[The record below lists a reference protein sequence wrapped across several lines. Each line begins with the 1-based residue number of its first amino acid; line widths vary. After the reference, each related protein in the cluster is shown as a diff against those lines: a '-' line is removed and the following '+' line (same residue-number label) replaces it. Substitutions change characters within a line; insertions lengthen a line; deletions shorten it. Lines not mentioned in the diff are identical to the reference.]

1 MTQQAQLRY
10 HGSQAI
16 SPTASHLVPLGAG
29 AWSLWRWVW
38 LRGAGFPARPI
49 LALGSDALVA
59 QLDDEHA
66 AEARVDGALR
76 AAIEACLV
84 ATASPA
90 IKSAHGRLRSK
101 RVPAATGNREVDAA
115 IDTYRSARAEL
126 ASCRERTVEIEKS
139 ARAQAAEALQR
150 IGRDPTF
157 REALIWQNRSVLGGA
172 LDRLLEMAPEAD
184 DHKTRERQRLVAR
197 YAQRYLLK
205 NDSIGFFGP
214 IAWGVFDPTEPGFVA
229 KPSPSFLDRR
239 AVSFEDWAISA
250 LAAQLSQDP
259 DLRGIFTPRRRPS
272 SWLDGNT
279 LQMPPGAP
287 RALTATEAWLVRHV
301 DGNRSVREL
310 VDTAVADPAS
320 AVAGAEDAMRELERL
335 GRENVITWGIEVP
348 CELDHPER
356 WLRERLGQV
365 ADPVARAR
373 SIEPLDRLEEARAR
387 VARAAGKP
395 EELLASVAALE
406 DEFRAVTELSP
417 KRAHGRTY
425 VGRQTFYED
434 CRRAFDLRIGR
445 AVLDVFAGPLTLILS
460 SARWY
465 SYESARRFR
474 VAFDEAY
481 DRALEDSPIR
491 PLPLTTFLAA
501 IRPVFS
507 PDHHHTGPIVTIV
520 QGELQRRWSDIVGL
534 DRCDSATRS
543 LVLRADDCR
552 ARVAELFSAPAPGW
566 PRARYHSPDVLI
578 SAASA
583 EQVARGNFLGV
594 LGEIHTG
601 VNTVMAHV
609 AHRLHPE
616 RSAVDEAYEAD
627 MGMACISTVQ
637 GTIGRATNSPITPR
651 DHHVEVGPT
660 RSWRPRDH
668 VHLAGDLYVERT
680 GAGLR
685 VRSRVRELDHDIISF
700 MEPYLLSDTS
710 PHFKLL
716 PKRRHLPRV
725 TIDKLV
731 FSRERWSLDPATFR
745 ELTEPGTEAELMRRV
760 NVWART
766 LGMPRYVFVTVPHEP
781 KPFYVDFS
789 SPILIDNFVRL
800 LPKATALGVS
810 EMLPGHDGLWLPDA
824 AGEHYSCE
832 LRIAA
837 VDPVPWSAPASS
849 LEERG

>member
-1 MTQQAQLRY
+1 
-10 HGSQAI
+10 
-16 SPTASHLVPLGAG
+16 
-29 AWSLWRWVW
+29 
-38 LRGAGFPARPI
+38 
-49 LALGSDALVA
+49 
-59 QLDDEHA
+59 
-66 AEARVDGALR
+66 
-76 AAIEACLV
+76 
-84 ATASPA
+84 
-90 IKSAHGRLRSK
+90 
-101 RVPAATGNREVDAA
+101 
-115 IDTYRSARAEL
+115 
-126 ASCRERTVEIEKS
+126 
-139 ARAQAAEALQR
+139 
-150 IGRDPTF
+150 
-157 REALIWQNRSVLGGA
+157 
-172 LDRLLEMAPEAD
+172 
-184 DHKTRERQRLVAR
+184 
-197 YAQRYLLK
+197 
-205 NDSIGFFGP
+205 
-214 IAWGVFDPTEPGFVA
+214 
-229 KPSPSFLDRR
+229 
-239 AVSFEDWAISA
+239 
-250 LAAQLSQDP
+250 
-259 DLRGIFTPRRRPS
+259 
-272 SWLDGNT
+272 
-279 LQMPPGAP
+279 
-287 RALTATEAWLVRHV
+287 
-301 DGNRSVREL
+301 
-310 VDTAVADPAS
+310 
-320 AVAGAEDAMRELERL
+320 
-335 GRENVITWGIEVP
+335 
-348 CELDHPER
+348 
-356 WLRERLGQV
+356 
-365 ADPVARAR
+365 
-373 SIEPLDRLEEARAR
+373 
-387 VARAAGKP
+387 
-395 EELLASVAALE
+395 
-406 DEFRAVTELSP
+406 
-417 KRAHGRTY
+417 
-425 VGRQTFYED
+425 
-434 CRRAFDLRIGR
+434 
-445 AVLDVFAGPLTLILS
+445 
-460 SARWY
+460 
-465 SYESARRFR
+465 
-474 VAFDEAY
+474 
-481 DRALEDSPIR
+481 
-491 PLPLTTFLAA
+491 
-501 IRPVFS
+501 
-507 PDHHHTGPIVTIV
+507 V

-716 PKRRHLPRV
+716 PKRRHVPRV